1 MKVLRESW
9 GIGLVVAWCIAH
21 EAGMWLVCVSYAR
34 GDVARHATISRR
46 IIIIP
51 GTVAATRRAD
61 NGHVGGCRQGRFG
74 DVPRALVSWPDPGSS
89 ARGQAPAGHD
99 TERACHIDGT
109 SLAVRPNMMADAPC
123 GCLTKS
129 LLVEIA
135 A

>member
-21 EAGMWLVCVSYAR
+21 EAGMWLVCVSHAR

-89 ARGQAPAGHD
+89 ARDKLRPAM
-99 TERACHIDGT
+99 TRNARAT
-109 SLAVRPNMMADAPC
+109 LTVRHWRYVR
-123 GCLTKS
+123 K
-129 LLVEIA
+129 
-135 A
+135 